1 MKHVLTGPLRALLIC
16 ALAVLFAGTGLLF
29 YQWRAGVFVD
39 RLPDPEAAGQMVLA
53 AKLMGLDD
61 KPQALE
67 QWRGKVLVVNFWATW
82 CAPCREEIPGFI
94 KFQDQYGPRGVQ
106 FVGIAIDQKER
117 VGPYARDIGINYP
130 VLVGGLESM
139 DFARQVGNRRSVLP
153 FTLVLDRNGKVVT
166 TEIGVLKLGKLES
179 LLKPLL

>member
-1 MKHVLTGPLRALLIC
+1 LTRPLQTLLIG
-16 ALAVLFAGTGLLF
+16 ALAALFAGAGLLL
-29 YQWRAGVFVD
+29 YQWRVGAIGEH
-39 RLPDPEAAGQMVLA
+39 LPDPAAAGQMVLA
-53 AKLMGLDD
+53 ASLMGLDD

-94 KFQDQYGPRGVQ
+94 KFQDQYRARGVQ

-130 VLVGGLESM
+130 VLVGGPENM
-139 DFARQVGNRRSVLP
+139 DFARQVGNRHGVLP
-153 FTLVLDRNGKVVT
+153 FTLVIDRSGKVVT
-166 TEIGVLKLGKLES
+166 TEIGVLKREKLEG

>member
-1 MKHVLTGPLRALLIC
+1 LLIG
-16 ALAVLFAGTGLLF
+16 ALAVFFAGAGFLF
-29 YQWRAGVFVD
+29 YQWRAGA
-39 RLPDPEAAGQMVLA
+39 RPPDPVETGQVVLA
-53 AKLMGLDD
+53 AKFMGLDD
-61 KPQALE
+61 QPQALD

-94 KFQDQYGPRGVQ
+94 KFQDQYGARGVQ
-106 FVGIAIDQKER
+106 FIGLAIDQKER

-139 DFARQVGNRRSVLP
+139 DFARQVGNVRGVLP
-153 FTLVLDRNGKVVT
+153 FTLVLDRSGKVVT
-166 TEIGVLKLGKLES
+166 TEIGVLRPEKLEI

>member
-1 MKHVLTGPLRALLIC
+1 MTRPLQALLIG
-16 ALAVLFAGTGLLF
+16 AFAVLFAGAGYLF
-29 YQWRAGVFVD
+29 YQWRAGA
-39 RLPDPEAAGQMVLA
+39 RPPDPVATGQMVLA
-53 AKLMGLDD
+53 AKFMGLDD

-94 KFQDQYGPRGVQ
+94 KFQDQYGARGVQ
-106 FVGIAIDQKER
+106 FVGLAIDQKER

-139 DFARQVGNRRSVLP
+139 DFARQVGNWRGVLP
-153 FTLVLDRNGKVVT
+153 FTLVLDRSGKVVT
-166 TEIGVLKLGKLES
+166 TEIGVLKPEKLES

>member
-1 MKHVLTGPLRALLIC
+1 MSRPPQTLLIG
-16 ALAVLFAGTGLLF
+16 AFAVLFAGAGFLF
-29 YQWRAGVFVD
+29 YQWRAGD
-39 RLPDPEAAGQMVLA
+39 RPPDPVAAGQMVLA

-61 KPQALE
+61 KLQPLA

-82 CAPCREEIPGFI
+82 CTPCREEIPGFI
-94 KFQDQYGPRGVQ
+94 KIQDQYRSLGVQ

-130 VLVGGLESM
+130 VLVGALETM
-139 DFARQVGNRRSVLP
+139 EFARQVGNPRGVLP
-153 FTLVLDRNGKVVT
+153 FTLVIDRTGKVAT
-166 TEIGVLKLGKLES
+166 TKIGILKPDKLEN

>member
-1 MKHVLTGPLRALLIC
+1 MKHVLTRPLRALLIC
-16 ALAVLFAGTGLLF
+16 ALAVSFAGIGLLF
-29 YQWRAGVFVD
+29 YQWRAGAFGE
-39 RLPDPEAAGQMVLA
+39 PDAESAGQLVLA

-61 KPQALE
+61 KLHALE

-94 KFQDQYGPRGVQ
+94 KFQDEYGPRGVQ

-117 VGPYARDIGINYP
+117 VRPYAKDIGINYP

-153 FTLVLDRNGKVVT
+153 FTLVLDRGGKVVT
-166 TEIGVLKLGKLES
+166 TEIGVLKPAKLEN

>member
-1 MKHVLTGPLRALLIC
+1 LTRPLQTLLIG
-16 ALAVLFAGTGLLF
+16 ALAVLFAGAGLLL
-29 YQWRAGVFVD
+29 YQWRFGATGEH
-39 RLPDPEAAGQMVLA
+39 LPDPEAAGQMVLA
-53 AKLMGLDD
+53 ASLMGLDD

-94 KFQDQYGPRGVQ
+94 KFQEQYGARGVQ

-117 VGPYARDIGINYP
+117 VVPYAKEIGINYP
-130 VLVGGLESM
+130 VLVGGLESV
-139 DFARQVGNRRSVLP
+139 DFARQVGNRRGVLP
-153 FTLVLDRNGKVVT
+153 FTLVIDRSGKVVT
-166 TEIGVLKLGKLES
+166 TEIGVLRQEKLEG

>member
-1 MKHVLTGPLRALLIC
+1 MTRPLQALLFG
-16 ALAVLFAGTGLLF
+16 ALAVLFAGAGYLF
-29 YQWRAGVFVD
+29 YQWQAVGRS
-39 RLPDPEAAGQMVLA
+39 PDPVATGKIVLA
-53 AKLMGLDD
+53 AKFMGLDD

-94 KFQDQYGPRGVQ
+94 QFQTEYGARGVQ
-106 FVGIAIDQKER
+106 FVGLAIDQKER
-117 VGPYARDIGINYP
+117 IRPYARDIGINYP

-139 DFARQVGNRRSVLP
+139 DFARQVGNWRGVLP
-153 FTLVLDRNGKVVT
+153 FTVVIDRSGKVVT
-166 TEIGVLKLGKLES
+166 TEIGILRPEKLES

>member
-1 MKHVLTGPLRALLIC
+1 MTRLLQALLIGT
-16 ALAVLFAGTGLLF
+16 LAVLFAGAGYLF
-29 YQWRAGVFVD
+29 YQWKWEAGA
-39 RLPDPEAAGQMVLA
+39 RPPDPVATGQIVLA
-53 AKLMGLDD
+53 AKFMGLDD

-82 CAPCREEIPGFI
+82 CAPCREEIPTFI
-94 KFQDQYGPRGVQ
+94 KFQDQYGARGVQ
-106 FVGIAIDQKER
+106 FVGLAIDQKER

-139 DFARQVGNRRSVLP
+139 DFARQVGNRRGVLP
-153 FTLVLDRNGKVVT
+153 FTLVIDRSGKVVT
-166 TEIGVLKLGKLES
+166 TEIGILKPEKLES